1 MFLEFDF
8 SRKYEKSVANSL
20 EREIGRE
27 IVRLTTKSWDLA
39 SVRLWTSLSL
49 DLGVNFYSWDF
60 STLTPITIR
69 VDIKA
74 IRWQPNAQ
82 NNVPTTLYQN
92 THQACY
98 RVGWPEG
105 FDALSP
111 NPSLLSIYLRLS
123 GLQSP
128 LLLIYFLMVHTNIIS
143 HAAVFVW
150 RQKRLCMTLRIGVA
164 KNRSDVWRSTFT
176 MGAALCSFAPL
187 QILRWN
193 HRSHTWT

>member
-1 MFLEFDF
+1 MEFDF
-8 SRKYEKSVANSL
+8 SRKHEKSVANSW

-27 IVRLTTKSWDLA
+27 IVRLTTKSWNLA

-49 DLGVNFYSWDF
+49 DLGVNFYSWAF

-82 NNVPTTLYQN
+82 NNVHRTLYQN
-92 THQACY
+92 THQACC
-98 RVGWPEG
+98 RVGWPGG

-176 MGAALCSFAPL
+176 MGAALRSFVPL

-193 HRSHTWT
+193 HRSHTGT